1 MLAPV
6 LLCVDDRPEMLQLRK
21 KSLECRGFQV
31 ETATNASTAIKALA
45 SVPVATVLLEYKLEG
60 MDAQAVAY
68 QIKQR
73 FPQVPIVLLSAY
85 SEMPASLLWL
95 VDEYVMKSEPIE
107 RLPEVIGKVVSARK
121 AGPKSDLLHHYLSI
135 AV

>member
-1 MLAPV
+1 MLPPV
-6 LLCVDDRPEMLQLRK
+6 LLCVDDRPEMLNIRK
-21 KSLECRGFQV
+21 KSLERRGYQV
-31 ETATNASTAIKALA
+31 ETAATANAAIKALA
-45 SVPVATVLLEYKLEG
+45 NVPVATVLLEYKLEG

-85 SEMPASLLWL
+85 SEMPASLMWL
-95 VDEYVMKSEPIE
+95 VDEYVMKSEPVE
-107 RLPEVIGKVVSARK
+107 RLPEVIGKVVSARRS
-121 AGPKSDLLHHYLSI
+121 GPKPDLIWQHLSI